1 MSALFISQLIGM
13 HLSLPQQI
21 MVVLTSVVASVGAAG
36 IPEAGLITMTLVFNA
51 VGLPTE
57 FIVILVTVDWL
68 LDRCR
73 TMINCVGD
81 VTVCCILD
89 GRKAPEVEP
98 ETVEIADV
106 RTPRKFSKRGT
117 GGLSE
122 CGRIVALAAC
132 GFADQGLVIVNNLI
146 REAAGGARR
155 RIVIKNDSG
164 ESGCTH
170 DKTLDPS

>member
-1 MSALFISQLIGM
+1 VSEKSATLGALVGSNFNHDGTALYEAMSALFISQLIGM
-13 HLSLPQQI
+13 DLSIGQQI

-73 TMINCVGD
+73 TMINCIGD

-89 GRKAPEVEP
+89 GRRAPQIDDEQEP
-98 ETVEIADV
+98 LAPAPLLVACAEPAD
-106 RTPRKFSKRGT
+106 
-117 GGLSE
+117 
-122 CGRIVALAAC
+122 
-132 GFADQGLVIVNNLI
+132 
-146 REAAGGARR
+146 
-155 RIVIKNDSG
+155 
-164 ESGCTH
+164 
-170 DKTLDPS
+170 